1 MVDELSTLER
11 QAFDLK
17 RKSVTGNLLKIKK
30 RSLLFALTEKLS
42 CDFDNLDHF
51 YLNDGIFLVVDYLA
65 LYRVQIHNA
74 MTSPTFA
81 YLLLVGENL
90 CLVES
95 VDTDVQICHR
105 K

>member
-17 RKSVTGNLLKIKK
+17 RDSDRGSLLKIKGNT
-30 RSLLFALTEKLS
+30 LLFALTERLS
-42 CDFDNLDHF
+42 SRFDNLDHF

-65 LYRVQIHNA
+65 LYRVDFH
-74 MTSPTFA
+74 TGFTVPTFA